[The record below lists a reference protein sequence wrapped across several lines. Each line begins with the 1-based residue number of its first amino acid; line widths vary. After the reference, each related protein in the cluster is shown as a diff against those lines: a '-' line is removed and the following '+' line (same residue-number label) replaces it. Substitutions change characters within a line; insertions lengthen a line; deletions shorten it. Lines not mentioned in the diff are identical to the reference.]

1 MYTHSQ
7 TQTVISVPYKR
18 WLMISGRGSWA
29 QEVQSGSDFINTSW
43 HEHHL
48 HALTA
53 PPNTHSHKNPP
64 ISISAC
70 DIVPFM
76 LLLHQIFPVAVMREV
91 RWWVMRGWLG
101 RVGVSQGQALHAL
114 PFLGSLFLC
123 RPAWGCLWQ
132 QPLQQIIEQQMKT
145 NDMIAERVPAV
156 NLPARWFT
164 FKAIDQLYNL
174 SSWPGN

>member
-48 HALTA
+48 HALTHPR
-53 PPNTHSHKNPP
+53 PPTHTHRR
-64 ISISAC
+64 ILLY
-70 DIVPFM
+70 PF
-76 LLLHQIFPVAVMREV
+76 LLAILCLSCCLRLKILPVAVMRDV

-114 PFLGSLFLC
+114 TFFGLFVPLSASLRLFVTAASTTNNWTTNEDKWYDC
-123 RPAWGCLWQ
+123 R
-132 QPLQQIIEQQMKT
+132 
-145 NDMIAERVPAV
+145 
-156 NLPARWFT
+156 ARPT
-164 FKAIDQLYNL
+164 SQSA
-174 SSWPGN
+174 S